1 MIKEY
6 QLRKQQNSFEVT
18 LNYKGVKVRVAF
30 TGGNVYNGTM
40 PKFRTDDAFKQKVLE
55 ASELFKNKEVVLL
68 RTIGSDKTAGKVA
81 AGKPHKIAAANIKPI
96 QKSAATPTPAPEPT
110 PTPTPEP
117 TQEPT
122 PAPEPE
128 PTPTPEPVAEE
139 QGDGTEK
146 KEFANLAEAIQFVAQ
161 QYQIAVT
168 SEAEAR
174 KVLKEHGINPTI
186 KRG

>member
-6 QLRKQQNSFEVT
+6 QLRKLQNSYEVT
-18 LNYKGVKVRVAF
+18 LHYKGVKVRVAF

-68 RTIGSDKTAGKVA
+68 RTIGTKPAAPKPVIQQRKVNGSHIKPLQKTAV
-81 AGKPHKIAAANIKPI
+81 
-96 QKSAATPTPAPEPT
+96 TPAPT
-110 PTPTPEP
+110 PTPT
-117 TQEPT
+117 
-122 PAPEPE
+122 PEPE

-168 SEAEAR
+168 TEADAR

>member
-6 QLRKQQNSFEVT
+6 QLRKLQNSYEVT
-18 LNYKGVKVRVAF
+18 LHYKGVKVRVAF

-68 RTIGSDKTAGKVA
+68 RTIGTKPAAPKPVIQQRKVNGSHIKPLQKTAA
-81 AGKPHKIAAANIKPI
+81 APSPTPEP
-96 QKSAATPTPAPEPT
+96 TPTPAPEPT
-110 PTPTPEP
+110 PTP
-117 TQEPT
+117 
-122 PAPEPE
+122 EPE
-128 PTPTPEPVAEE
+128 PTPTAEPVAD
-139 QGDGTEK
+139 DGAEK